1 MKNLDKKTLILISA
15 LVVIAIF
22 VIVVS
27 QNIEERKNRFGAAAE
42 STTVVQD
49 TEPSS
54 IVSETSTVPT
64 EPTEATGLTTTTT
77 TVVTTETPVE
87 TTTEVHTEADTTAPP
102 PTEETTTAPS
112 TAEAVT
118 EEPEEPEEKPNA
130 VTRRRI
136 YTSFDTGFGV
146 LTLHRGNAF
155 DFTTSNSGAQY
166 SGVISKV
173 YSGNYILSKAGMTN
187 RSLKKAGFNAKE
199 KDIQNLYYVELRIE
213 KYVFTVD
220 GKTTASYYDPYVFR
234 GGKERVSVL
243 IYYDNQTASF
253 QVYDFNGDLETM
265 NNTVGF
271 YF

>member
-54 IVSETSTVPT
+54 TMPETSTAST
-64 EPTEATGLTTTTT
+64 EPTETTGLTTTTT

-87 TTTEVHTEADTTAPP
+87 PTTEGHTEADTTAPP
-102 PTEETTTAPS
+102 PTEETTAASS
-112 TAEAVT
+112 TTEAET
-118 EEPEEPEEKPNA
+118 EKPEKRPTA
-130 VTRRRI
+130 VIRRRI
-136 YTSFDTGFGV
+136 YTTFDTGFGV
-146 LTLHRGNAF
+146 LNLHRGNAF
-155 DFTTSNSGAQY
+155 DFTTSSSGAQY

-173 YSGNYILSKAGMTN
+173 YSGNYIFSKAGMTN

-199 KDIQNLYYVELRIE
+199 QDIQNLYYVELRIE

-220 GKTTASYYDPYVFR
+220 GKTTASYYDPSVFR
-234 GGKERVSVL
+234 GERERVSVL